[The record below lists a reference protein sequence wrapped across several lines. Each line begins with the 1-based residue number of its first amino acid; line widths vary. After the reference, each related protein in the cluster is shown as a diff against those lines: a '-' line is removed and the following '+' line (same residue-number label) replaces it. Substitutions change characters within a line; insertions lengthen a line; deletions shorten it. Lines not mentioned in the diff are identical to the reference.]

1 MDYQKAVEPLLC
13 KRFMVCYNR
22 RPIVD
27 ISISFPCGIN
37 FIIGR
42 NGIGKTTFIRKLS
55 GLSKG
60 KGTSLF
66 GDRKLSKNYEFV
78 SMVMQDVNYQL
89 FTESVWQE
97 LSIVSSDDVA
107 KEKILRE
114 LNLYDKREL
123 HPQILSGGEKQ
134 RLLIGMVK
142 ASDKPIIILDEPTSG
157 LCKSKMMKMIDYL
170 HEMEAQQKVVLVITH
185 DYEFIHQ
192 CGGSVFEFVR

>member
-1 MDYQKAVEPLLC
+1 MAYQKAADRLICE
-13 KRFMVCYNR
+13 RFMVCYNR
-22 RPIVD
+22 HPIVD
-27 ISISFPCGIN
+27 ISISFPSGIN

-42 NGIGKTTFIRKLS
+42 NGIGKTTFIRKLA

-60 KGTSLF
+60 KGTSSF
-66 GDRKLSKNYEFV
+66 GNQKLSKNYEFV

-89 FTESVWQE
+89 FTESIWQE
-97 LSIVSSDDVA
+97 LSIVSSDDVE
-107 KEKILRE
+107 KERILRE
-114 LNLYDKREL
+114 LNLYDKKEL

-142 ASDKPIIILDEPTSG
+142 ASDKSIIILDEPTSG

-170 HEMEAQQKVVLVITH
+170 HEMESQKKVVIVITH
-185 DYEFIHQ
+185 DYELIQQ